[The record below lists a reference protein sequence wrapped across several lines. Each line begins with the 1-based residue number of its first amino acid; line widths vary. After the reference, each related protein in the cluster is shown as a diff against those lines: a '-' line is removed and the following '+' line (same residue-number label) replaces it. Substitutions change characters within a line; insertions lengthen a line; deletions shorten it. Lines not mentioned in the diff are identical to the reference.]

1 VTKPVS
7 SERPIRLGVSSCL
20 LGENVRY
27 DGGHKWDRFVADQLG
42 AFVEWVPVCPEV
54 EAGMGVPRPPVR
66 LVRRG
71 ESVAMLEVES
81 GRDHTR
87 TLERF
92 AEERV
97 RALRA
102 LDLCGYI
109 LKRDSPSCGFDGV
122 NVYDENGEA
131 RREGVGLY
139 AAALRKAYPQ
149 LPVEDEGRLH
159 DPAVRKNFVAQ
170 IHAYRKRPHL

>member
-1 VTKPVS
+1 MTNPVS
-7 SERPIRLGVSSCL
+7 NERPLRLGVSSCL
-20 LGENVRY
+20 LGEKVRY

-71 ESVAMLEVES
+71 KSLAMLEVES

-92 AEERV
+92 ADKRV
-97 RALRA
+97 LELRA

-122 NVYDENGEA
+122 KVYDDNGEA
-131 RREGVGLY
+131 RR
-139 AAALRKAYPQ
+139 PC
-149 LPVEDEGRLH
+149 P
-159 DPAVRKNFVAQ
+159 
-170 IHAYRKRPHL
+170 